1 MLMTIQNLQV
11 HYGKHLA
18 LQIDRPIAIDRGER
32 IGIIGSNGAG
42 KTTLVRAILGLTP
55 YRGRILTEL
64 RPEQMAVHLQFNNY
78 VATMPVRYIME
89 AMLDTSIKKN
99 GRLRELIEFFEF
111 EDCLGKRYQALSGG
125 QKQRFTI
132 IMVMMQDAP
141 LTFFDEVT
149 SGLDFETR
157 QKLMERLL
165 TWYEG
170 KGNTICMV
178 SHYYE
183 ELELLARKLLILD
196 RGRVI
201 DFGDKDDL
209 FRKYCGKSIV
219 ILDASREHE
228 RLTAAYRK
236 LGAPKHLLALTCR
249 DEAEEIELAK
259 LLIRNNVSFKRS
271 SSDIEILSI
280 NAKAEYERNHGEGN
294 TVGVSGDWSFRGGL
308 GEDCGGKGEK
318 KGGAD
323 DET

>member
-1 MLMTIQNLQV
+1 MLVTIQNLQV

-18 LQIDRPIAIDRGER
+18 LQIDRPIEIDRGER

-42 KTTLVRAILGLTP
+42 KTTLVRSILGLTP
-55 YRGRILTEL
+55 YRGRIMTGLK
-64 RPEQMAVHLQFNNY
+64 PEEMAVHLQFNNY
-78 VATMPVRYIME
+78 VGTMPVRYIME
-89 AMLDTSIKKN
+89 TMLDTSIKKDR
-99 GRLRELIEFFEF
+99 RLRELIEFFEF
-111 EDCLGKRYQALSGG
+111 EDCLQKRYQALSGG
-125 QKQRFTI
+125 QKQRLTI

-165 TWYEG
+165 KWYEG
-170 KGNTICMV
+170 KSNTLCIV

-183 ELELLARKLLILD
+183 ELELLAKKLLILD
-196 RGRVI
+196 RGKVI

-219 ILDASREHE
+219 ILDASEENE
-228 RLTAAYRK
+228 RLTAGYRK
-236 LGAPKHLLALTCR
+236 LHAPEHLLALTCR

-271 SSDIEILSI
+271 SSDIEIMSI
-280 NAKAEYERNHGEGN
+280 NAKAEYEN
-294 TVGVSGDWSFRGGL
+294 THNKAGRDENAGTDKS
-308 GEDCGGKGEK
+308 
-318 KGGAD
+318 GGAVH
-323 DET
+323 EK